1 MSNEIE
7 RVAGLF
13 ATEDLDSPVTTRDE
27 VPRSY
32 AAITDAWLT
41 DVLCRDHPGAQVTAH
56 SFDERDDGSSNR
68 RRIMLEY
75 NAAGRSAG
83 LPETVFCKAAE
94 TLNNRL
100 VLGLSRAAQI
110 EADFYNLVRP
120 RLEIEAPEGIYAR
133 FDPENF
139 ASLIMLHDLRDRGE
153 FCDDRTEV
161 TRERAEQQIR
171 TLANLHS
178 RFYMSPELGTASLPF
193 ITWPKWW
200 ERMMAASPDFADCCD
215 DAFGQCEDIMPARL
229 FARRGEVWPATMRS
243 VERHDHL
250 PQTLIHCDVHL
261 KNWYIAADGR
271 MGLSDWQITSV
282 GHWSRDLIY
291 TMTTALTVENRRAWE
306 KDLVELY
313 VDLMAE
319 GGVPRE
325 PIDQVWTSL
334 RQQLMSALAF
344 WTITLHP
351 AEGMPDMQPLRT
363 TREFLNRL
371 LVAIDDHQSLDSF

>member
-139 ASLIMLHDLRDRGE
+139 A
-153 FCDDRTEV
+153 
-161 TRERAEQQIR
+161 
-171 TLANLHS
+171 
-178 RFYMSPELGTASLPF
+178 
-193 ITWPKWW
+193 
-200 ERMMAASPDFADCCD
+200 
-215 DAFGQCEDIMPARL
+215 
-229 FARRGEVWPATMRS
+229 
-243 VERHDHL
+243 
-250 PQTLIHCDVHL
+250 
-261 KNWYIAADGR
+261 
-271 MGLSDWQITSV
+271 
-282 GHWSRDLIY
+282 
-291 TMTTALTVENRRAWE
+291 
-306 KDLVELY
+306 
-313 VDLMAE
+313 
-319 GGVPRE
+319 
-325 PIDQVWTSL
+325 
-334 RQQLMSALAF
+334 
-344 WTITLHP
+344 
-351 AEGMPDMQPLRT
+351 
-363 TREFLNRL
+363 
-371 LVAIDDHQSLDSF
+371 